1 MRKHLRLFLSVFL
14 DVFREDLGYHSASL
28 TYQFLTVIGSLFML
42 LGFASTYLPFLEP
55 SRVYEYLQGI
65 LPSYASVVFEKLMPL
80 YKGRATGS
88 LVSFI
93 LAYYFSLSFAKSLNT
108 AFGFLYRKK
117 PVEREIFFWVFMPLL
132 ILLYAGFLSLAVT
145 LLTLSKSYFGG
156 MFQRL
161 AELLN
166 FLLVLIMII
175 MIYSSYFRLRRSVFL
190 SSILVAL
197 MLFLLNK
204 FFSTIMVKLIS
215 ASPMYSVLGSPL
227 LFLVWLYYSFFCLL
241 FGVRVVFRLD
251 QPFK

>member
-1 MRKHLRLFLSVFL
+1 
-14 DVFREDLGYHSASL
+14 
-28 TYQFLTVIGSLFML
+28 
-42 LGFASTYLPFLEP
+42 
-55 SRVYEYLQGI
+55 
-65 LPSYASVVFEKLMPL
+65 
-80 YKGRATGS
+80 
-88 LVSFI
+88 
-93 LAYYFSLSFAKSLNT
+93 
-108 AFGFLYRKK
+108 
-117 PVEREIFFWVFMPLL
+117 

-204 FFSTIMVKLIS
+204 LFSTIMVKLIS